1 MVAWLLLYPCA
12 VVCTAVS
19 LRCVRRWCLEV
30 SVDRGVARFAVGCF
44 ECVCL
49 CACLPIELSYSSG
62 RVESDHCSS
71 LRMLTPPLLLA
82 WLCAACRLLL
92 VAMTN
97 SLKKNDPSRPR
108 HQAERVLLDRTN
120 SMHPASARSS
130 SHKKTAHSSGS
141 VALPNGS
148 SSARSVSSKKKK
160 KAAWDDTIQDLSVHK
175 LPKAQ
180 LQAKHEMM
188 KRAAREHSRE
198 RIGLPPAM
206 HAEVMSPP
214 TQRGHQRSAS
224 SQSARGRSRSPA
236 SFTSPA
242 SDSSAPSSAASTPD
256 SLHQHHDSDSAAS
269 TPSPQEIAQRRR
281 QQLQPQTTVVSAR
294 PQVPRQVRPVKKE
307 AAPAA
312 PIPAAPMT
320 RMSAAPVMTSAPV
333 SLNSSFA
340 EEEEQENSFSAFAP
354 APGSAPS
361 APIANYSP
369 WLKPNHVLSPVL
381 ERSIVDSAA
390 STPSAPN
397 QQQQQAQPQQP
408 LDRPFFTDL
417 SNVPSVASSP
427 ERPAAAPV
435 TRRNDHVAQPTEEKQ
450 GSGRNLLDELR
461 QSLDHPAA
469 DVHSQQHP
477 QQNPMPVGTT
487 LANLPLPTQHHFM
500 TLLRQVM
507 THLSDREATAS
518 QEAQFKANT
527 VASIS
532 GCTAQLKQM
541 SLRIEQ
547 VEREKLE
554 LVEQAQENQREMQA
568 MQQRLAMMEQRL
580 EMMNGGRPLQQ
591 PVPQL
596 QLQQPAPAQSRPL
609 QQPVQQP
616 QQSAAYDPSL
626 YHSQHVL
633 PNPSLFHSSNYNSAS
648 ATPAATAVRSQSPPR
663 PIVINHATQSA
674 SVQSAPQPHPASQSR
689 TLNGSRPHEV
699 SVQLTDSF
707 KPMMIAAGGGARNMA
722 MAPTPVVASHKVA
735 WQTYRATPTQQQ
747 PQQQSQQS
755 KQAMQPEPAHQMQ
768 QQHQPRQ
775 PAQHLP
781 ASHSQLASRF
791 QPSSLR
797 DDVEDAECDDAEDD
811 DEEADAGE
819 LDDEAP
825 RRTLPAH
832 PSDRFAPFSPGSE
845 QDEEEARQFAEQAA
859 RMRQGQQQWTRQ

>member
-1 MVAWLLLYPCA
+1 MQH
-12 VVCTAVS
+12 S
-19 LRCVRRWCLEV
+19 N
-30 SVDRGVARFAVGCF
+30 
-44 ECVCL
+44 
-49 CACLPIELSYSSG
+49 SG
-62 RVESDHCSS
+62 
-71 LRMLTPPLLLA
+71 
-82 WLCAACRLLL
+82 
-92 VAMTN
+92 
-97 SLKKNDPSRPR
+97 
-108 HQAERVLLDRTN
+108 
-120 SMHPASARSS
+120 RSS
-130 SHKKTAHSSGS
+130 SHKKQASAPLNS
-141 VALPNGS
+141 NGS

-175 LPKAQ
+175 LAKAQ

-188 KRAAREHSRE
+188 KRAPAREHSRE
-198 RIGLPPAM
+198 RLGLPRTLPAD
-206 HAEVMSPP
+206 VMSPP

-224 SQSARGRSRSPA
+224 TQSARGRSRSPA

-256 SLHQHHDSDSAAS
+256 SLQHHDSDSAAS
-269 TPSPQEIAQRRR
+269 TPSPQELVQRRR
-281 QQLQPQTTVVSAR
+281 QQPQQPQQTVLSAR

-307 AAPAA
+307 VAPAA
-312 PIPAAPMT
+312 PIPAASMT

-333 SLNSSFA
+333 SLDNSYA
-340 EEEEQENSFSAFAP
+340 EEEEQDNSFSAFAP

-369 WLKPNHVLSPVL
+369 WLKPNNVLSPVL

-397 QQQQQAQPQQP
+397 QQLQAQQAQQQQA

-417 SNVPSVASSP
+417 SNAPSLASSP
-427 ERPAAAPV
+427 QRPTAAAPAS
-435 TRRNDHVAQPTEEKQ
+435 RRNDLGAQQPEEKQ

-461 QSLDHPAA
+461 QSLDHPVA
-469 DVHSQQHP
+469 DAQQ
-477 QQNPMPVGTT
+477 QQQAHVGST

-500 TLLRQVM
+500 SLLRQVV
-507 THLSDREATAS
+507 THLSEREASAS

-554 LVEQAQENQREMQA
+554 LLEQTQAYQRDMQA

-591 PVPQL
+591 PVQQPVPQL
-596 QLQQPAPAQSRPL
+596 QMQHPAQSRPQFVQ
-609 QQPVQQP
+609 QQPSQQP

-626 YHSQHVL
+626 YHSQHNNVQSKSGSSVL
-633 PNPSLFHSSNYNSAS
+633 PNPSLFHSSNYNNNA
-648 ATPAATAVRSQSPPR
+648 PAATAARSQSPPR

-674 SVQSAPQPHPASQSR
+674 SVQSQSQAQSQAPPQSR
-689 TLNGSRPHEV
+689 ALNGSRLHEV

-707 KPMMIAAGGGARNMA
+707 KPLTTVAGGSRN

-735 WQTYRATPTQQQ
+735 WQTYQARPTQQQQ
-747 PQQQSQQS
+747 PQQPQQ
-755 KQAMQPEPAHQMQ
+755 QPQMQPQPMQ
-768 QQHQPRQ
+768 QQAARQ
-775 PAQHLP
+775 PVQQHQQLP
-781 ASHSQLASRF
+781 RSHSQPAPRF
-791 QPSSLR
+791 QASHH
-797 DDVEDAECDDAEDD
+797 ADDAADGDELEEQNDDEDD
-811 DEEADAGE
+811 ESGD

-825 RRTLPAH
+825 RSMHTE
-832 PSDRFAPFSPGSE
+832 RFVPFSPGSE

-859 RMRQGQQQWTRQ
+859 RMRQGAFHAQQQPQQQQHQQQRGRQ